1 MNLWQLTHSDAS
13 LKAGPLQ
20 AKVDVLNP
28 ALGLH
33 DLTWNSVPIAGN
45 LFGVSIAA
53 GAIAVAMPVEGIDR
67 YVRGNDLVANY
78 PECQSQQFTL
88 HVYWRVVANSAQQ
101 IVMDSIVSLQTSLLE
116 CFPKAVLT
124 TNLPGGQVLAFS
136 TETAP
141 ASEIG
146 EYLSSDQSTG
156 VLVRGADPHWS
167 YFEATH
173 PTDLGC
179 WRVSRADGI
188 QVQREL
194 GGEFQEKGV
203 IRRLRVRGAFLAR
216 KHDER
221 VARELFAAFA
231 ESEPPLTA

>member
-1 MNLWQLTHSDAS
+1 MNLWQLSHSDAS
-13 LKAGPLQ
+13 LNAGPLQ

-28 ALGLH
+28 ARGMH
-33 DLTWNSVPIAGN
+33 ELTWNSVPIAGS
-45 LFGVSIAA
+45 LFGVSVAS

-88 HVYWRVVANSAQQ
+88 HIYWRVVANSAHQ
-101 IVMDSIVSLQTSLLE
+101 IVMDAILSLQTSRLE
-116 CFPKAVLT
+116 CFPKALLT
-124 TNLPGGQVLAFS
+124 TNLPGGEVLAFS
-136 TETAP
+136 REATA
-141 ASEIG
+141 ATEIG
-146 EYLSSDQSTG
+146 EYLSSDQSAG
-156 VLVRGADPHWS
+156 VLVRGANTQWS

-173 PTDLGC
+173 PTDLGN
-179 WRVSRADGI
+179 WRVSRANGI

-203 IRRLRVRGAFLAR
+203 IRRLRIRGAFLAR
-216 KHDER
+216 KDDER
-221 VARELFAAFA
+221 VAREIFAAFA